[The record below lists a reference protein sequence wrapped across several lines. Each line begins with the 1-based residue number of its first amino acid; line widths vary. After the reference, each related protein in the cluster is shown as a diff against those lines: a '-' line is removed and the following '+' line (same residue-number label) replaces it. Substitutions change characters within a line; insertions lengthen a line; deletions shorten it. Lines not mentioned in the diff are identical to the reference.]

1 VPNLPQPFAAAPTG
15 ASAPAPYPDLAGQV
29 GIYTKDFG
37 PGKVLAKVCLGEVMG
52 IKMYLAQR
60 GDINVQL
67 DAGELEV
74 LKKEI
79 GGDSALGNPAFAA
92 RIGDI
97 EIGDTAMHIA
107 VRHCDKVMTKF
118 LLKHGAE
125 VHLPNAKGETA
136 VSLGEQNCIDVRSNF
151 KIEGRLSEI
160 FDVIDE
166 NKDGWVNEPE
176 VIKFGLL
183 TTDNDEENAYAFWRV
198 IATLLSTHAVTCFP
212 PPDTASDA
220 GRARGNAGVNFQ
232 EHMDHPVPEAV
243 RKLAGHGGPRSA
255 AGGSGR
261 CVANQ
266 GPGNRAVYP
275 LLAHDPSAHSAP
287 PALGGCH
294 PSKLGSCR
302 PSCHC

>member
-1 VPNLPQPFAAAPTG
+1 
-15 ASAPAPYPDLAGQV
+15 
-29 GIYTKDFG
+29 
-37 PGKVLAKVCLGEVMG
+37 MG
-52 IKMYLAQR
+52 IKLYLAQR

-67 DAGELEV
+67 DAGELDV

-183 TTDNDEENAYAFWRV
+183 TTDNDEENAYAFWR
-198 IATLLSTHAVTCFP
+198 TLQAMQ
-212 PPDTASDA
+212 
-220 GRARGNAGVNFQ
+220 GG
-232 EHMDHPVPEAV
+232 PEAMQGLISKSTWTTLFLKQFASSQV
-243 RKLAGHGGPRSA
+243 MAVLAQLQEVLDDVSRIKGQAIGQSILCSRTTPLRTLHHQHWVAATRASWAPADRRVTAESYRPRS
-255 AGGSGR
+255 SGHPF
-261 CVANQ
+261 V
-266 GPGNRAVYP
+266 P
-275 LLAHDPSAHSAP
+275 LYF
-287 PALGGCH
+287 
-294 PSKLGSCR
+294 
-302 PSCHC
+302 